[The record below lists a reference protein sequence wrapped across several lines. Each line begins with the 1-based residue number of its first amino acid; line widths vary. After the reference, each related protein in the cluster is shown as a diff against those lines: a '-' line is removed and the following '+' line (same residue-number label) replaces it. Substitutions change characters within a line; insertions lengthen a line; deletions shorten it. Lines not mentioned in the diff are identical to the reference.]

1 MKGHIFRLFSV
12 FLLGIGL
19 IGHFF
24 LRPFIL
30 GTKGEEIVFHYLFF
44 LIAIILFLRSFKYS
58 DKPESNVWSCENCNI
73 ELRRPQI
80 KFGLCPKC
88 GKKVKNFKGKQS
100 LLLK

>member
-1 MKGHIFRLFSV
+1 MKTSLFRFGAAIFLT
-12 FLLGIGL
+12 LGL
-19 IGHFF
+19 IIHLY
-24 LRPFIL
+24 LRPITFTR
-30 GTKGEEIVFHYLFF
+30 GDEIVFHYLFF

-100 LLLK
+100 LLLQ